1 MFDVPQSQG
10 RWLQGWMAHLTQ
22 RKNEHG
28 AWASNGCEAKSFA
41 VKGKTMKKQLIVI
54 VALAA
59 CGVGA
64 VQAQETPW
72 MVRARAVHLDMAN
85 KDSTGLGLMVD
96 NKTIPEVDVS
106 YFFTPNI
113 VAELI
118 LTVPQKQTVSS
129 NGTSI
134 GTFKHLPPT
143 LLLQYHFTGL
153 NGYKPYVG
161 AGINYTD
168 ISKVR
173 LSAGDLDPVTLDSHS
188 WGGALQAGVDIP
200 LNKNWSIN
208 FDVKKVY
215 IKTDVYSNSVS
226 AGTLKLDPVL
236 VGVGLGYRF

>member
-1 MFDVPQSQG
+1 
-10 RWLQGWMAHLTQ
+10 
-22 RKNEHG
+22 
-28 AWASNGCEAKSFA
+28 
-41 VKGKTMKKQLIVI
+41 MKKQWIVI
-54 VALAA
+54 AALAT

-64 VQAQETPW
+64 VQAQQAQGPW

-85 KDSTGLGLMVD
+85 KDSTGLGLTVD

-113 VAELI
+113 AAELI

-153 NGYKPYVG
+153 KGYKPYVG

-168 ISKVR
+168 ISKVN
-173 LSAGDLDPVTLDSHS
+173 LSAGAPLDPVTLDSHS
-188 WGGALQAGVDIP
+188 WGGALQAGVDIA
-200 LNKNWSIN
+200 LDKNWSIN

-215 IKTDVYSNSVS
+215 IKSDVYSIGTS